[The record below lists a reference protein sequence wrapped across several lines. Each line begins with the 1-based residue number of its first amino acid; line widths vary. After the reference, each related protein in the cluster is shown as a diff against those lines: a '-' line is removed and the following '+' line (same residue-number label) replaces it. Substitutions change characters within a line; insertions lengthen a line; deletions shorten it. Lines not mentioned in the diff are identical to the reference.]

1 MPYAI
6 VVIALFVAAV
16 LLLPRLVN
24 ANPAT
29 LARASRGTVAGTVFA
44 TAAFFALRGLL
55 PIAVPLFLFGL
66 FLLGAQR
73 GFNRANKSPG
83 QRSSVRTSI
92 LDMWLNHDDGSMDG
106 TVLSGNY
113 TGRQL
118 SELGLPELL
127 DLLGE
132 CVSAGDQS
140 EALMMAYL
148 DRVHPQ
154 WREQAGSAGGGQA
167 AGSMSRE
174 DALDILGLKEGATEM
189 DIRTAY
195 RKMMK
200 KHHPDNGGSA
210 YLAARIN
217 EANDV
222 LTGNNPDD
230 K

>member
-6 VVIALFVAAV
+6 AVIVIFIAAV

-29 LARASRGTVAGTVFA
+29 IARAGRGTASGTVFA
-44 TAAFFALRGLL
+44 AAAFFALRGLL
-55 PIAVPLFLFGL
+55 PIAIPLFLFGL

-73 GFNRANKSPG
+73 GFNRTSKSTG
-83 QRSSVRTSI
+83 QKSSVRTSI

-106 TVLSGNY
+106 AVLSGSY

-118 SELGLPELL
+118 SELDLPELL
-127 DLLGE
+127 QLLGE

-140 EALMMAYL
+140 EALLMAYL

-154 WREQAGSAGGGQA
+154 WREQAGSAGGSQA

-174 DALDILGLKEGATEM
+174 DALDVLGLKEGASEK
-189 DIRTAY
+189 DIRAAY

-222 LTGNNPDD
+222 LNGAGQPE
-230 K
+230 